1 LQKTSNMEICV
12 DKIASAVAAAD
23 GGATR
28 LELCSALSEGGLTP
42 SIGVL
47 KKVKKLVHIPVFC
60 MVRCR
65 PGNFTYSTAE
75 IEAMQDD
82 AKLLIENGA
91 DGIVFGAL
99 TKEGN
104 VDVQACNSLI
114 EVVPEDKPMT
124 FHRAFDWTEN
134 SMEALEDIVRLKRF
148 SRILTS
154 GHVI

>member
-1 LQKTSNMEICV
+1 MEICV
-12 DKIASAVAAAD
+12 DKIACAVTAAD

-47 KKVKKLVHIPVFC
+47 KKIKQLVHIPVFC

-65 PGNFTYSTAE
+65 PGNFTYSPDE
-75 IEAMQDD
+75 IEAMREE

-99 TKEGN
+99 TKDGN

-124 FHRAFDWTEN
+124 FHRAFDWA
-134 SMEALEDIVRLKRF
+134 SDLPEALKDIAELKRF

-154 GHVI
+154 GQVI

>member
-1 LQKTSNMEICV
+1 MEICV
-12 DKIASAVAAAD
+12 DKIASAVSAAD

-47 KKVKKLVHIPVFC
+47 KKIKQLVHIPVFC

-65 PGNFTYSTAE
+65 PGNFTYSADE
-75 IEAMQDD
+75 IEAMQEE
-82 AKLLIENGA
+82 AKMLVENGA

-104 VDVQACNSLI
+104 VDIQACRNLI
-114 EVVPEDKPMT
+114 EAVPDDKPMT
-124 FHRAFDWTEN
+124 FHRAFDWTPN
-134 SMEALEDIVRLKRF
+134 AMQALDDIASLKRF

-154 GHVI
+154 GQVIK